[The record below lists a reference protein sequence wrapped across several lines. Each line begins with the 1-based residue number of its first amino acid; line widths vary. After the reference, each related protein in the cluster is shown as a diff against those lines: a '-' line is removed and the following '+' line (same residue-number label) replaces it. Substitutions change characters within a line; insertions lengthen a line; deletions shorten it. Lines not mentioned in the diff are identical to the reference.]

1 MRISDWSSD
10 VCSSDLRYPDVAQDR
25 LLRELVR
32 EQIGVMANDLIA
44 ATRANIAAA
53 GVESVDDVRRAGR
66 ALVGFSPELAAQER
80 SEEHTSELQSLM
92 RISYAVFCLTKKI
105 HTYKH
110 SIHYSTYHT
119 NTTNTILH

>member
-1 MRISDWSSD
+1 MRIIDWSSY
-10 VCSSDLRYPDVAQDR
+10 VCSSDLVKGCWDRVRARYPDVAQDR

-66 ALVGFSPELAAQER
+66 ALVGFSPELAAPER
-80 SEEHTSELQSLM
+80 SEERRVGKEC
-92 RISYAVFCLTKKI
+92 V
-105 HTYKH
+105 
-110 SIHYSTYHT
+110 STCSSRWSPYH
-119 NTTNTILH
+119 